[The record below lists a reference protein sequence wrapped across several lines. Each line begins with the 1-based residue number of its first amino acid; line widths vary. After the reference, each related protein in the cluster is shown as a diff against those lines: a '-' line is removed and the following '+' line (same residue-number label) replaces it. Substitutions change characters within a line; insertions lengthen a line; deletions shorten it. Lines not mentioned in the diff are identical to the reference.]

1 MSKNTVIFSAPK
13 GWGKTAKAD
22 SLQFIFQCEGVIHNW
37 LPQNTVRVGY
47 LHLTNQ
53 SIPIDTQKTLRQRY
67 GVKIIEIQHESKQPL
82 DADPHQPGVKLDTDK
97 NRIGLVMEGFPRALA
112 AIGHVAIYGAAKYTD
127 HGWRIVPNG
136 RARYTDAMYRH
147 LLAEASGHVQ
157 DDESG
162 LQHAAH
168 AAWNALARLELM
180 LSAQPAT
187 HQEPQ
192 P

>member
-22 SLQFIFQCEGVIHNW
+22 ALQLIFQCEGVIHNW
-37 LPQNTVRVGY
+37 LPQNTVCVGY

-82 DADPHQPGVKLDTDK
+82 DTDK

-112 AIGHVAIYGAAKYTD
+112 AIGHVATYGAAKYTD
-127 HGWRIVPNG
+127 HGWRTVPNG

>member
-1 MSKNTVIFSAPK
+1 MF
-13 GWGKTAKAD
+13 
-22 SLQFIFQCEGVIHNW
+22 
-37 LPQNTVRVGY
+37 R
-47 LHLTNQ
+47 
-53 SIPIDTQKTLRQRY
+53 
-67 GVKIIEIQHESKQPL
+67 
-82 DADPHQPGVKLDTDK
+82 
-97 NRIGLVMEGFPRALA
+97 
-112 AIGHVAIYGAAKYTD
+112 
-127 HGWRIVPNG
+127 
-136 RARYTDAMYRH
+136 

>member
-1 MSKNTVIFSAPK
+1 MLVA
-13 GWGKTAKAD
+13 
-22 SLQFIFQCEGVIHNW
+22 EGVGQLFQWIAAVNHRPPGE
-37 LPQNTVRVGY
+37 LLQCAHHVLLVLTAAHDQTLERLLLGH
-47 LHLTNQ
+47 HLGARNAARKAGEHANQ
-53 SIPIDTQKTLRQRY
+53 
-67 GVKIIEIQHESKQPL
+67 G
-82 DADPHQPGVKLDTDK
+82 
-97 NRIGLVMEGFPRALA
+97 N
-112 AIGHVAIYGAAKYTD
+112 VATYGAGKYTD
-127 HGWRIVPNG
+127 HGWRTVPNG